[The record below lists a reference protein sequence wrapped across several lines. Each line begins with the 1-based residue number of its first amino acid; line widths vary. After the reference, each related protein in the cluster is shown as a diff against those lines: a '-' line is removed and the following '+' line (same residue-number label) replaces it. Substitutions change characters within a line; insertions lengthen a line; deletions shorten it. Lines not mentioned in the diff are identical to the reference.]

1 MQAFVARG
9 FQGVSYARGVWHHP
23 LIALHKASDFL
34 VVDRSGLGNNCDQV
48 ALDGRFVLALN

>member
-34 VVDRSGLGNNCDQV
+34 VVDRSGPGNNCDEV